1 MTVPVLIC
9 PACRRLEGGDLYV
22 WTVEPDPAGLRCACG
37 ATYPVID
44 GVPLLFRDLD
54 AWLAS
59 EGAEAFKRADLP
71 AAAQER
77 LLLGAGGAL
86 ARNASLVATYARSR
100 NGPLQDWL
108 RATMAAAEGPVLELG
123 SGLGASDRADVVA
136 LDHNLA
142 LLRHHPGVRVCGDA
156 ADPPFL
162 PASFSTVVLANLLD
176 SCADPGLVLA
186 QADALL
192 RPGGRLV
199 VTCAFA
205 FQDTITPRAHRF
217 TPGDLVA
224 ALSSEGALGGHRVN
238 HRVLEQIDPLPWP
251 IRLSDRTTHLHD
263 TLAIISEKSTE

>member
-1 MTVPVLIC
+1 MTSPVLVC
-9 PACRRLEGGDLYV
+9 PTCRRLEGGDLYV
-22 WTVEPDPAGLRCACG
+22 WTVEHDPAGLRCVCG

-44 GVPLLFRDLD
+44 GIPLLFRDLD

-59 EGAEAFKRADLP
+59 EGAEALRRADLP
-71 AAAQER
+71 VEVQER
-77 LLLGAGGAL
+77 LLTGAGGAL

-100 NGPLQDWL
+100 TGPLQDWL
-108 RATMAAAEGPVLELG
+108 RATVAAAAGPVLELG
-123 SGLGASDRADVVA
+123 AGLGASDRADVVA

-142 LLRHHPGVRVCGDA
+142 LLRHHAGVRVCADA

-162 PASFSTVVLANLLD
+162 PASFSTVLLANLLD

-205 FQDTITPRAHRF
+205 FQDAITPRPHRF
-217 TPGDLVA
+217 TAPELVA
-224 ALSSEGALGGHRVN
+224 ALSGRGALGRHHIDHQIV
-238 HRVLEQIDPLPWP
+238 EQIDPLPWP
-251 IRLSDRTTHLHD
+251 IRLSDRTTHVHD
-263 TLAIISEKSTE
+263 TLAIISMKSLE